1 MNRVH
6 QIDMARSF
14 LARHRARP
22 ILLLPNAWD
31 ALSARLFVAAGFDAL
46 ATTSG
51 GVAWALGYP
60 DGESAPWPEVVAA
73 TARIVRCAQVP
84 VTADIETGYAAT
96 PAEITAHVRE
106 IIATGVVG
114 INIEDGLHGP
124 MRTVEDAAARL
135 RAARE
140 AAQQEG
146 VPIVINARCDI
157 FHLQHGEENARFAA
171 TVDRCKAYVAA
182 GADCVSPFGLRD
194 TSVIAALV
202 KAVGA
207 PVNVTGRAG
216 MPDAA
221 ALEKI
226 GVARITVASAPTLVA
241 MSSIQKLAAELR
253 ATGGFEMLTGTFRHP
268 DAQKLFQT
276 KG

>member
-1 MNRVH
+1 LSSMH
-6 QIDMARSF
+6 GATSF
-14 LARHRARP
+14 
-22 ILLLPNAWD
+22 IF
-31 ALSARLFVAAGFDAL
+31 S
-46 ATTSG
+46 
-51 GVAWALGYP
+51 
-60 DGESAPWPEVVAA
+60 
-73 TARIVRCAQVP
+73 TARRTP
-84 VTADIETGYAAT
+84 VSLPQSTAA
-96 PAEITAHVRE
+96 
-106 IIATGVVG
+106 
-114 INIEDGLHGP
+114 
-124 MRTVEDAAARL
+124 
-135 RAARE
+135 
-140 AAQQEG
+140 
-146 VPIVINARCDI
+146 
-157 FHLQHGEENARFAA
+157 
-171 TVDRCKAYVAA
+171 KAYVAA